1 MMSGD
6 GFSSPERTSVRAI
19 IRTILVQKWA
29 QKWARKLA
37 HDRVPETGQQAA
49 HGPADKRAH
58 CLVHSLGHRLA
69 FSLGVGS
76 LTFALAAHAQDAQAP
91 AQSSGPAEVE
101 EVVVTGFRQSLNVA
115 LDEKRAA
122 AGAIDAIVA
131 EDIADFPDLN
141 LAESI
146 QRMPGVAISR
156 DAGEGKQISVRG
168 LSPEFT
174 RVRLNGI
181 EAMSANGSTD
191 AAGGTNRTRGFD
203 FNTFASELFN
213 SITVRKSSSAEV
225 EEGSLGATVDLR
237 TGRPFD
243 YKGFTFVMSGQG
255 QYNDLGDG
263 VDPRAAL
270 LLSDTWADD
279 TFGALVSVAYTD
291 RGLLDEG
298 SSTVRWGLPSANGS
312 FSGLS
317 PTYSGTATL
326 AQLNNAF
333 VPRIP
338 RYDFYE
344 HQQERL
350 GVTGALQWKPSD
362 RFGVNL
368 DAAYAKFKAERTE
381 IFLEVPNFSAAVNGM
396 QVQNAVIDA
405 NNTLVYGV
413 FNNVDIRSEHRF
425 DRLST
430 EFKHITLD
438 GQLEFTDRLRAS
450 ALVGYSKADHENPVQ
465 TTLLFDWLGVPQV
478 TYDFRGNSRLPL
490 ISYGATDVTSSA
502 QGTRPPN
509 GAPTTFAS
517 NGWYLSQVR
526 LRPQTTENEFQNAQ
540 ADLQFDISSSMRV
553 KGGLQ
558 YKDFKF
564 ATTELRRS
572 NGTTANQETVIPANV
587 AATPISGYGT
597 QFTLGRGFSTPAGT
611 NTQFL
616 MPDIG
621 AANDLFDLYNTS
633 VWRMGTEPVLANN
646 RGVEEKDKGAFAQL
660 NWDTT
665 LWDRRVRGDVGVRY
679 VKTDQTSNG
688 YSFIAGAPSFIEAN
702 RSYNNTLPSMNV
714 AIDVMD
720 DLIVRLAAAK
730 VMSRPGLA
738 GINPGG
744 TVTVSG
750 SARTAT
756 LGNPNLDPTKATAYD
771 LGVEWYFAPESLLSL
786 ALFYKDI
793 ASRPTNVSTS
803 GPFTSNPFGIPDSV
817 AVAACGTTLGCSAS
831 AEWTFN
837 TTINGKGGNLKGAEV
852 SYQQPFTF
860 LPSVLRNFGTVLNAT
875 YVESKVEYQGGIIE
889 DLDGLSKVSWNAT
902 LYYETKRFGARVSGA
917 FRDDFL
923 TRVPGQNG
931 NTVEGTRETLTVDA
945 SARYSVLDNVDVTLE
960 GLNLTDEYQN
970 QYVDATNRP
979 VYYHHTGRNYI
990 LGVRVTF

>member
-1 MMSGD
+1 MTRGD
-6 GFSSPERTSVRAI
+6 GYRGLDRASIRTMVPMTVRAI
-19 IRTILVQKWA
+19 
-29 QKWARKLA
+29 
-37 HDRVPETGQQAA
+37 
-49 HGPADKRAH
+49 
-58 CLVHSLGHRLA
+58 LG
-69 FSLGVGS
+69 LGLSAGS
-76 LTFALAAHAQDAQAP
+76 LSLALPAHAQEAQPSAQTGAP
-91 AQSSGPAEVE
+91 AEIE
-101 EVVVTGFRQSLNVA
+101 EVLVTGFRQSLNVA

-146 QRMPGVAISR
+146 QRMPGVAIAR
-156 DAGEGKQISVRG
+156 DAGEGRQISVRG

-181 EAMSANGSTD
+181 EAMSANGGTD

-213 SITVRKSSSAEV
+213 SITVRKSASADV

-270 LLSDTWADD
+270 LLSNTWADGK
-279 TFGALVSVAYTD
+279 FGALVSAAYTD
-291 RGLLDEG
+291 RGLIDEG
-298 SSTVRWGLPSANGS
+298 SSNVRWGLPSANGN
-312 FSGLS
+312 FGGLS
-317 PTYSGTATL
+317 PTYAGTATL

-338 RYDFYE
+338 RYDYYE
-344 HQQERL
+344 HQQKRI
-350 GVTGALQWKPSD
+350 GVTGALQFRPTD
-362 RFGVNL
+362 TFGVNL
-368 DAAYAKFKAERTE
+368 DAAYAKFDAERTE
-381 IFLEVPNFSAAVNGM
+381 IFLEVPNFSAASNGM
-396 QVQNAVIDA
+396 QVQDAVIDA

-425 DRLST
+425 DSLST

-438 GQLEFTDRLRAS
+438 GQLEFTDRLRAN
-450 ALVGYSKADHENPVQ
+450 ALVGYSKAEHENPIQ
-465 TTLLFDWLGVPQV
+465 TTLLFDWLGLPQL
-478 TYDFRGNSRLPL
+478 TYDYRGNSRLPL
-490 ISYGATDVTSSA
+490 ISYGTSDITSST

-526 LRPQTTENEFQNAQ
+526 LRPQTTENEFQNAE
-540 ADLQFDISSSMRV
+540 ADLQFDLTSSTKV
-553 KGGLQ
+553 KAGVQ

-587 AATPISGYGT
+587 AATPISSYGT
-597 QFTLGRGFSTPAGT
+597 PFTLARGFTVPAGT
-611 NTQFL
+611 NTTFL

-633 VWRMGTEPVLANN
+633 VWRMGTEPALANN

-660 NWDTT
+660 NWNGAVF
-665 LWDRRVRGDVGVRY
+665 DRGVRGDVGVRY

-688 YSFIAGAPSFIEAN
+688 YTFVGGVPTFIEAN

-714 AIDVMD
+714 AVDVTD

-730 VMSRPGLA
+730 VIARPGLN

-750 SARTAT
+750 SARTAAV
-756 LGNPNLDPTKATAYD
+756 GNPNLDPTKATSYD
-771 LGVEWYFAPESLLSL
+771 LGVEWYFAPESLLGV

-793 ASRPTNVSTS
+793 ASRPTQVSTS
-803 GPFTSNPFGIPDSV
+803 GPFTGNPFGIPDSV
-817 AVAACGTTLGCSAS
+817 AIAACGTTLGCTPS

-860 LPSVLRNFGTVLNAT
+860 LPSFLTHFGTVLNFT
-875 YVESKVEYQGGIIE
+875 YVESKVEYPGGIIE
-889 DLDGLSKVSWNAT
+889 DLDGLSKTSWNAT

-917 FRDDFL
+917 FRDGYL
-923 TRVPGQNG
+923 TRIPGQNG
-931 NTVEGTRETLTVDA
+931 NTVEGNLETLTVDA
-945 SARYSVLDNVDVTLE
+945 SARYSVLDNVDLTLE
-960 GLNLTDEYQN
+960 MLNLTDEYQD
-970 QYVDATNRP
+970 QYVDASNRP
-979 VYYHHTGRNYI
+979 NFYHHTGRNYI